1 MTIKT
6 SRVDLKTLAAS
17 AAVVG
22 ALVFAPAAL
31 AQQTGTGQSG
41 GIGQPGGVGQQ
52 EGVGQ
57 PSQMGQPGGMG
68 QQERHGQPSQM
79 GQPSGMEQ
87 PGALGQQDRYRQ
99 PGQMDQPTQPGH
111 PTGLGQ
117 QQERYGQPS
126 QPGHPTGLGQQQ
138 ERYGQPSQTGQPGGI
153 GHYDPPSQMAQPE
166 GSTGT
171 QLGDTSPENIR
182 RVQEALKAHGQDLEV
197 DGDWGPQ
204 TSSAVRKFQQEQ
216 GLNATGELDSATLQ
230 ALGVTERSGLQG
242 DERGQDRPQR
252 DQSQD
257 QQQR

>member
-99 PGQMDQPTQPGH
+99 PGQMDQPT
-111 PTGLGQ
+111 
-117 QQERYGQPS
+117 